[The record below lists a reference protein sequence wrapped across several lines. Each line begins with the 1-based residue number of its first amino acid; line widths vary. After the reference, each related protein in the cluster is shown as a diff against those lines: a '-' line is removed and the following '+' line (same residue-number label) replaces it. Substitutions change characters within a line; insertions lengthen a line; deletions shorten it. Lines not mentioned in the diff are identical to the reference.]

1 MKLADLGMSEMMGIE
16 AASIRFDAYFSAPYR
31 PLELWNTSSGDICK
45 HLHPCVNICSFGCVL
60 FECAA
65 ASPLMAPLPPARSYN
80 HTVNAWC
87 GSWDSLHGC

>member
-45 HLHPCVNICSFGCVL
+45 HL
-60 FECAA
+60 
-65 ASPLMAPLPPARSYN
+65 ASLCQHLLIWLRAF
-80 HTVNAWC
+80 
-87 GSWDSLHGC
+87 

>member
-45 HLHPCVNICSFGCVL
+45 HLRPCVNICSFGCVL